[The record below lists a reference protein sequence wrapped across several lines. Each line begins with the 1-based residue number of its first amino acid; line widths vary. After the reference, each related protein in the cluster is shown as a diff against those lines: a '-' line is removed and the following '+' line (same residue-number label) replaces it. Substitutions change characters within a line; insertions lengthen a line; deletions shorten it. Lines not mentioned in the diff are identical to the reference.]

1 MLNYAH
7 RGASDYAPENTISSF
22 YMGLVLGANAIET
35 DVRRCGSGELIL
47 FHDNTVERIT
57 DGTGLVCEKTLAELK
72 QLKVFANAT
81 TKFYDRIPTYQ
92 EFLEIFSGYD
102 IKFAI
107 ELKGPDVEDETYA
120 LSKQYG
126 ILHKTTFTSGSFERL
141 KRMKELDPSVRIGW
155 LVQDPQDEHLE
166 KLLSIE
172 GEEICPRAC
181 FTTEESVRKWRD
193 LGLGVRVWY
202 IENVRMMKEMCRL
215 GVDGMTINYPDRLV
229 SYLSTHRD

>member
-22 YMGLVLGANAIET
+22 YMGLLLGANAVET
-35 DVRRCGSGELIL
+35 DVRRCGSGEIVL
-47 FHDNTVERIT
+47 FHDSAVDRVT
-57 DGTGLVCEKTLAELK
+57 DGTGLVCEKSIDELK

-81 TKFYDRIPTYQ
+81 SKFFDRIPTYQ

-107 ELKGPDVEDETYA
+107 ELKGPDVEDDTYA
-120 LSKQYG
+120 LSRQYG

-141 KRMKELDPSVRIGW
+141 KRMKEKDPSVRIGW

-166 KLLSIE
+166 RLLSIG
-172 GEEICPRAC
+172 GEEICPRAGY
-181 FTTEESVRKWRD
+181 TTADSGR
-193 LGLGVRVWY
+193 
-202 IENVRMMKEMCRL
+202 
-215 GVDGMTINYPDRLV
+215 
-229 SYLSTHRD
+229 